1 VSVDVL
7 LIYDDFALQMRGWI
21 PDFKILYLHYKI
33 DKMKFF
39 YKILLLIGLSINIIS
54 CKKGDSP
61 MVKNEGFST
70 SDLDSIAANYY
81 EEYLKLYPLEA
92 TSQGDERYNDLLPN
106 NLSQDFIKKEIAF
119 YNSVQNQ
126 LKSIDYNSLDNDQK
140 VVFDV
145 LEYTLID
152 KQERYA
158 YHPEYI
164 PFTQF
169 DGLPL
174 TFPMLGSGSGI
185 QPFKTEKDY
194 DNWLKRV
201 DEFPLWMDSAIE
213 NFRLGIKN
221 NVVLPKSLVLKMI
234 PQMKAD
240 EITTFEI
247 DKNIFYGPIK
257 NLPKDFKPV
266 IANKYTKLYQDAIKN
281 KLIPAYLKMADF
293 LEKEYLPK
301 ARTTDGYGALP
312 NGNNIYAYYVKSWTT
327 TNKTPE
333 EIHKTGLSEVERLRN
348 DMEKVKAQ
356 VGFKGSLEEFLN
368 YVKTDPKAMPYKTS
382 AEVLAGFQSILD
394 KITPKLKTM
403 FNVTPKTPFEI
414 RQTEKYREASASAE
428 YIQGS
433 ADGKRPGI
441 FYIPIPDPAKFN
453 VTSGME
459 SLFLHEAIPG
469 HHYQV
474 SLQQENT
481 KLPKFMRFGW
491 IGAYGEGWALYCESL
506 GSEFGLYTD
515 PYQKMGSLSDEMLR
529 AVRLVIDTGI
539 HTGQMSREE
548 AIKYFLSNVAY
559 DEAGATAEVER
570 YMALPG
576 QALSYK
582 TGAMKIRE
590 LRNKYQKEQ
599 GKKFN
604 LASFHDEVLSQGCLP
619 LEVLERKMELWA
631 KK

>member
-1 VSVDVL
+1 MNSFL
-7 LIYDDFALQMRGWI
+7 
-21 PDFKILYLHYKI
+21 KILI
-33 DKMKFF
+33 FI
-39 YKILLLIGLSINIIS
+39 ILIFAVSS
-54 CKKGDSP
+54 CKKEDSKL
-61 MVKNEGFST
+61 VKKEESSKLT
-70 SDLDSIAANYY
+70 LDSIAANYY
-81 EEYLKLYPLEA
+81 EEYLKFYPLEA
-92 TSQGDERYNDLLPN
+92 TSQGDERYNDLLPS
-106 NLSQDFIKKEIAF
+106 NLSQDFIQKEIAL

-126 LKSIDYNSLDNDQK
+126 LKSIDYDALDDNQK
-140 VVFDV
+140 VIFDV

-169 DGLPL
+169 EGLPL
-174 TFPMLGSGSGI
+174 TFPMLGSGTGI

-201 DEFPLWMDSAIE
+201 DEFPVWMDSAIE
-213 NFRLGIKN
+213 NFKLGMKN
-221 NVVLPKSLVLKMI
+221 NVVLPKSLVIKMI
-234 PQMKAD
+234 PQMKAE

-247 DKNIFYGPIK
+247 EKNIFYGPIK
-257 NLPKDFKPV
+257 TLPKTFNPV
-266 IANKYTKLYQDAIKN
+266 TANKYSKLYQDAIKN
-281 KLIPAYLKMADF
+281 KLIPAYLKMAEF

-301 ARTTDGYGALP
+301 SRLTDGYNALP
-312 NGNNIYAYYVKSWTT
+312 NGSNIYNYYVKSWTT
-327 TNKTPE
+327 TSKTPDD
-333 EIHKTGLSEVERLRN
+333 IHKTGLAEVERLRS
-348 DMEKVKAQ
+348 DMEKVKNQ

-368 YVKTDPKAMPYKTS
+368 FVKTDSKAMPYKTS
-382 AEVLAGFQSILD
+382 KEVLAGFQSILD

-403 FNVTPKTPFEI
+403 FNVTPKSPFEI

-428 YIQGS
+428 YVQGS
-433 ADGKRPGI
+433 PDGKRPGI
-441 FYIPIPDPAKFN
+441 FYMPIPDPSKFN

-469 HHYQV
+469 HHYQI
-474 SLQQENT
+474 SLQQENL
-481 KLPKFMRFGW
+481 KLPKFMRFSW

-506 GSEFGLYTD
+506 GQEFGLYTD

-570 YMALPG
+570 YMAMPG

-590 LRNKYQKEQ
+590 LRDKYQKEQ

-619 LEVLERKMELWA
+619 LEVLERKMDLWA
-631 KK
+631 KNVK